1 MTRAFAQLP
10 EACRD
15 LDGAEFKALFGLH
28 LFADSGGR
36 CFPGMRR
43 LAQAAG
49 LAIGTLS
56 RALKALAQRGAI
68 EIRKRGGTKTNIYFI
83 AEAFRVRRAPP
94 AGGCSRIE
102 TKGRAR
108 ESEQVDKPESVA
120 AREVGKIN
128 MPGVLRRGAPLGAAR
143 PAAPKPA
150 PSGPSAGQLA
160 PAGPYALAVRE
171 AKRQRWLSR
180 LQAWALRRFTEA
192 QAWAALELISA
203 GASAASR
210 AATPSAVRKRL
221 DDLDKLYRLECPA
234 RPA

>member
-1 MTRAFAQLP
+1 MSGPAFVQLP
-10 EACRD
+10 EAAFELD
-15 LDGAEFKALFGLH
+15 LGEYKALAAL
-28 LFADSGGR
+28 LRFADSGGR
-36 CFPGMRR
+36 CFPGMRK
-43 LAQAAG
+43 LAKVAHMAV
-49 LAIGTLS
+49 GTLS

-83 AEAFRVRRAPP
+83 AEAFRVRRGAP

-102 TKGRAR
+102 TKGIAR
-108 ESEQVDKPESVA
+108 DSEQVDKPESVA

-128 MPGVLRRGAPLGAAR
+128 MTGVLRRVAPFGAAR

-150 PSGPSAGQLA
+150 PSGPSAGPLA

-203 GASAASR
+203 SASATSR
-210 AATPSAVRKRL
+210 AATPPAVRRRL
-221 DDLDKLYRLECPA
+221 DDLDKLYRLETA
-234 RPA
+234 RC